1 MKKLR
6 LLLDILS
13 EVEKDKQIERKVI
26 ITLTSTKFFIN
37 NAAEY
42 LVNECSWYK
51 GALNKKNMQ
60 ELLKNLYEETRQEI
74 FIDEDVHKVLND
86 ISEEL
91 FEKVINRINDLGN
104 EMSKIELVEEFRRLA
119 NIDGKLGSFITPNS
133 VMDIPVEMLQI
144 KKGSKVVDSFNGES
158 GALLAINKAIG
169 EDIKYYGQELDKDSY
184 RIGSLFAF
192 ILLKEKAEIKQG
204 DSYKNLVWLNTESGE
219 KYDYAISAPPFY
231 REKQSVNEHLL
242 KIYEGIKLA
251 ESKSYWLPVLEGL
264 AAINDNG
271 KAAFLLPTGAL
282 FSINPND
289 IAIKKYL
296 LAYDYLEAIVKLPE
310 RILAPYTS
318 VQTNWLIFNKNK
330 DVSRK
335 NKIRYIKLD
344 KYIED
349 IDRRS
354 RAISNEGIKFAVDE
368 YKEMISDTD
377 DSFDLNIIDIIEN
390 NYNLDGFECRKK
402 LELAANIREG
412 KIIPLKSIAMIRRGV
427 QLNKNRLD
435 VLNNEKNRSHYVV
448 SLGNIYNDKIV
459 LDEASKIAVEDRWID
474 LYQLQEGDIVLTSKG
489 SSFKTA
495 LVDESIK
502 NAIISANLSFIR
514 VNRDKYDPVVLKYYL
529 DSEQGREIIETLS
542 KGSTTIRSLSTKD
555 LEGLMIPNID
565 LEKQEKLKWK
575 IIKSRNEY
583 LASISYAEDVYEQ
596 KLKEIN
602 EEMNIR

>member
-1 MKKLR
+1 MKRIR
-6 LLLDILS
+6 LLFDILN
-13 EVEKDKQIERKVI
+13 EVEKDKQIGRKVI
-26 ITLTSTKFFIN
+26 IAVSGAKFLIDHEE
-37 NAAEY
+37 EY
-42 LVNECSWYK
+42 LAKEYNWHN
-51 GALNKKNMQ
+51 ATLNKNCIR
-60 ELLKNLYEETRQEI
+60 ELFNELYEDTSEDI
-74 FIDEDVHKVLND
+74 FTDADVHKVLD
-86 ISEEL
+86 SISDEL
-91 FEKVINRINDLGN
+91 FEKIIGKIDALENDI
-104 EMSKIELVEEFRRLA
+104 SKTELVEEYRRLA
-119 NIDGKLGSFITPNS
+119 NVDPKLRSFTTPDS
-133 VMDIPVEMLQI
+133 VLDVVIEMLQI
-144 KKGSKVVDSFNGES
+144 KKGSKIVDSFNGES
-158 GALLAINKAIG
+158 GTLLAINKVIG
-169 EDIKYYGQELDKDSY
+169 EDVEYYGQELLADSY
-184 RIGSLFAF
+184 IIGSFIAF
-192 ILLKEKAEIKQG
+192 ILLKGKAVIKQG
-204 DSYKNLVWLNTESGE
+204 DSFKEPIWLNDGHIE
-219 KYDYAISAPPFY
+219 KYDYAISVPPFI
-231 REKQSVNEHLL
+231 RSKQEINEHIANAY
-242 KIYEGIKLA
+242 KGINLDN
-251 ESKSYWLPVLEGL
+251 SKSDWLPILEGL
-264 AAINDNG
+264 ISINDQG
-271 KAAFLLPTGAL
+271 KAAYLVPNGIL
-282 FSINPND
+282 FAHMSSD

-296 LAYDYLEAIVKLPE
+296 LTNDYLEAIVKLPE

-318 VQTNWLIFNKNK
+318 IQTHWLIFNKNK
-330 DVSRK
+330 DASRK

-354 RAISNEGIKFAVDE
+354 RAISNEGIKFAANE
-368 YKEMISDTD
+368 YKEMISDTE

-402 LELAANIREG
+402 KELAANIRAG

-448 SLGNIYNDKIV
+448 SLGNIYNGKIV
-459 LDEASKIAVEDRWID
+459 LDEASKIGVEDRWID

-529 DSEQGREIIETLS
+529 DSEQGREIIETLL

-602 EEMNIR
+602 EEMNMR